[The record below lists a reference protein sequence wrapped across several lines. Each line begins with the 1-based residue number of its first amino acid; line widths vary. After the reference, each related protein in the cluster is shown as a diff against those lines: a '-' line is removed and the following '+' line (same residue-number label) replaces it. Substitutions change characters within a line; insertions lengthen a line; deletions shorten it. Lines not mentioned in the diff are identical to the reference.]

1 MIWNCI
7 IHLMIGI
14 LDSILNLKDNLIANT
29 IFVKTFW
36 HLKVTQQF
44 MCFRV
49 NQVYMFLSQSSIFIS
64 SPRWIFISSPMGFFV
79 SPVVFLISSVENLL
93 LDLTPEKCWK
103 FGTFPGQSS
112 SPYRGTETGCLI
124 GGGWDRNETYACHW
138 CYGTNIV

>member
-1 MIWNCI
+1 
-7 IHLMIGI
+7 MIGI

-93 LDLTPEKCWK
+93 LDLTPEK
-103 FGTFPGQSS
+103 F
-112 SPYRGTETGCLI
+112 
-124 GGGWDRNETYACHW
+124 
-138 CYGTNIV
+138 